1 VSTAP
6 AVQHAHERE
15 KQEPILEVRG
25 LTIGWGD
32 VVLQRDLT
40 FHVRRGEVFAILG
53 RSGSGKSTM
62 VRFLVG
68 LETPIAGDVRIAGQD
83 PAVMAAGLPP
93 FGVMFQGGALFG
105 SMTVGENVAL
115 PLHEHTDLPPNA
127 AAAIA
132 RAKLALVGL
141 EGAFDKLPSELS
153 GGMKKRAAIA
163 RALAL
168 DPELVFLD
176 EPSAGLD
183 PITAA
188 GIDDLIKTLNRSLGV
203 TCVVVTH
210 ELDSIFAIADRCI
223 VLDDQGRGIVAE
235 GDPMS
240 LRQSTDPLVRDF
252 FTRRSRST

>member
-1 VSTAP
+1 MSTAP